1 MERRDLFRVLTATA
15 LAGSQAEAQHA
26 HVAPKAGAQA
36 AQAPR
41 FFTAAQH
48 QTVEQLCEMLLP
60 ADAMGPGAKQAG
72 VPGFIDTL
80 LVYAGE
86 GVRNQWRAGVAAVDD
101 AARREFDKAFVECG
115 HDQQAAIMR
124 LLAENE
130 AAPETELQCFFAVF
144 KRTAV
149 EGFGLSLV
157 GRRALGYR
165 GNTAIRS
172 FPGCTHREH
181 QRL

>member
-1 MERRDLFRVLTATA
+1 LPFYSESRIIPDSTWGWSRSTRA
-15 LAGSQAEAQHA
+15 LDSYPFG
-26 HVAPKAGAQA
+26 K
-36 AQAPR
+36 
-41 FFTAAQH
+41 
-48 QTVEQLCEMLLP
+48 
-60 ADAMGPGAKQAG
+60 
-72 VPGFIDTL
+72 L

-115 HDQQAAIMR
+115 HNQQAAIMR

-130 AAPETELQCFFAVF
+130 AAPETELQRFFAVF

-181 QRL
+181 QPL